1 MRRLGILCLGVLLWL
16 LFRTLGKKTE
26 LRLFENGQIALAR
39 VTGSSTRSRFM
50 PSLAYE
56 FTDPKGVVTCGEPMV
71 LGGTVV
77 EGDSIIVFYDL
88 CAPQCV
94 PLLYYKIRVRSF
106 LVRAFCSEAERCC
119 NINYTQNA
127 RPAITGWRSMIQ
139 IVHYR

>member
-77 EGDSIIVFYDL
+77 EGDSIIVFYD
-88 CAPQCV
+88 PV
-94 PLLYYKIRVRSF
+94 RPSVRSAGV
-106 LVRAFCSEAERCC
+106 LQDTSSQLLSSCVLLGSR
-119 NINYTQNA
+119 TLL
-127 RPAITGWRSMIQ
+127 
-139 IVHYR
+139 